1 LFRSSF
7 DDETKKRRVT
17 DLFKKCYS
25 ELGVSW
31 VYQTNMDY
39 YKWYS
44 TLTDILK
51 NEKDSEFAEEVSKS
65 FIDSID
71 GYKSFTWEHN
81 VIGLYYTLMEFHFNV
96 VWPYISEILLLSEK
110 DYDKY
115 HALTSILESNISA
128 TKDMSHIG

>member
-1 LFRSSF
+1 
-7 DDETKKRRVT
+7 
-17 DLFKKCYS
+17 
-25 ELGVSW
+25 
-31 VYQTNMDY
+31 
-39 YKWYS
+39 
-44 TLTDILK
+44 
-51 NEKDSEFAEEVSKS
+51 KS

-128 TKDMSHIG
+128 TKDMSHIGVLFHGDIEKIFDWCHANSPSAPIIIAELTPIFDGNNDDFNNWHPIATRLINEF